1 VADDQNFPCLIVYV
15 ETVSHAPKQARS
27 SVLVATTD
35 AILLALHSQR
45 LIAVVALLP
54 TTQHHAQ
61 AVVVVKVQSSTVMLS
76 LLKADAL
83 HAVDPAKAKSS
94 TAMRLPLR

>member
-54 TTQHHAQ
+54 TKQHHAQ
-61 AVVVVKVQSSTVMLS
+61 AVVVKVQSSTVMLS
-76 LLKADAL
+76 LWKADAL